1 LFTAFFKSIGISLVL
16 AATLL
21 TSPLFFFVILA
32 NNLIFN
38 SLSFYTI
45 ILFAITASLFEYN
58 VLIKRLYPIYS
69 GAKVMIYITIG
80 NLISYGLALTVINN
94 YLFWCLK
101 VKMLYSWFISNL

>member
-1 LFTAFFKSIGISLVL
+1 
-16 AATLL
+16 L

-58 VLIKRLYPIYS
+58 ILIKRLYPIYS
-69 GAKVMIYITIG
+69 GAKVMIYIIFS
-80 NLISYGLALTVINN
+80 NLIAYGLAIIAISN

-101 VKMLYSWFISNL
+101 VNILYSWFISNL